1 MKRIIIVIC
10 VCLLSNCVV
19 YWRQNHL
26 SQLDTFPQKQL
37 NAKINIVFDSF
48 FEGNGINVSLDNIR
62 IQQNAQLIQQLRAS
76 NLFADVGVSIKNPD
90 YILYVEYYRDE
101 LNLTGF
107 AGLTWG
113 ILPGYAHN
121 EIMVLGKIK
130 KKSGDKLVGNF
141 SLHESYSE
149 CWQILLLLARPFT
162 SYNSLLPDDIF
173 VEMSDHIIFNTYNII
188 QDNIKKRNSVATKDI
203 LK

>member
-62 IQQNAQLIQQLRAS
+62 IQQNAQLIQQFRAS

-90 YILYVEYYRDE
+90 YFITLLE
-101 LNLTGF
+101 N
-107 AGLTWG
+107 
-113 ILPGYAHN
+113 
-121 EIMVLGKIK
+121 
-130 KKSGDKLVGNF
+130 
-141 SLHESYSE
+141 SLHKH
-149 CWQILLLLARPFT
+149 T
-162 SYNSLLPDDIF
+162 
-173 VEMSDHIIFNTYNII
+173 NISGLFHEAYK
-188 QDNIKKRNSVATKDI
+188 NYH
-203 LK
+203 LF